1 MEEGVIMLF
10 NQNLLLLLEFST
22 KNIIIFI
29 IFLSLAAYLIW
40 CKLQLNYLK
49 AEIKELNICCEKDA
63 LTGVANRTSFY
74 KIIENFKKIN
84 SGVTVLVC
92 DIDGLKAIND
102 QYGHFIGDKIIRQAA
117 NLLESCCPELSYL
130 FRMGG
135 DEFLILIPEILTKD
149 QREQIVS
156 KIHWECSKND
166 KLKLS
171 LGIASSKDK
180 QYELIDV
187 IREADEKMY
196 KSRGTTINHSYI
208 EERI

>member
-1 MEEGVIMLF
+1 MIAVLGEFI
-10 NQNLLLLLEFST
+10 LEIN
-22 KNIIIFI
+22 NIILLICLILLIANI
-29 IFLSLAAYLIW
+29 IK
-40 CKLQLNYLK
+40 CKIKINKLNK
-49 AEIKELNICCEKDA
+49 IIKELNICCEKDA
-63 LTGVANRTSFY
+63 LTGIGNRTSFY
-74 KIIENFKKIN
+74 KIIDNLEKIN

-149 QREQIVS
+149 QCEQIVS

-166 KLKLS
+166 KLNLS
-171 LGIASSKDK
+171 IGIASSKNK
-180 QYELIDV
+180 QYKLIDV

-196 KSRGTTINHSYI
+196 KSRGTNINHNYI
-208 EERI
+208 QETI

>member
-1 MEEGVIMLF
+1 MIAVLGEFI
-10 NQNLLLLLEFST
+10 LEIN
-22 KNIIIFI
+22 NIILI
-29 IFLSLAAYLIW
+29 ICLILLIANIIK
-40 CKLQLNYLK
+40 CKIKINKLNK
-49 AEIKELNICCEKDA
+49 IIKELNICCEKDA
-63 LTGVANRTSFY
+63 LTGIGNRTSFY
-74 KIIENFKKIN
+74 KIIDNLEKIN

-149 QREQIVS
+149 QCEQIVS

-208 EERI
+208 EESI

>member
-1 MEEGVIMLF
+1 MIAVLGEFI
-10 NQNLLLLLEFST
+10 LEIN
-22 KNIIIFI
+22 NIILVICLILLIANI
-29 IFLSLAAYLIW
+29 IK
-40 CKLQLNYLK
+40 CKIKINKLNK
-49 AEIKELNICCEKDA
+49 IIKELNICCEKDA
-63 LTGVANRTSFY
+63 LTGIGNRTSFY
-74 KIIENFKKIN
+74 KIIDNLEKSN

-149 QREQIVS
+149 QCEQIVS

-166 KLKLS
+166 KLNLS
-171 LGIASSKDK
+171 IGIASSKNK
-180 QYELIDV
+180 QYKLIDV

-196 KSRGTTINHSYI
+196 KSRGTNINHNYI
-208 EERI
+208 QETI

>member
-1 MEEGVIMLF
+1 MDFFYLF
-10 NQNLLLLLEFST
+10 N
-22 KNIIIFI
+22 
-29 IFLSLAAYLIW
+29 LI
-40 CKLQLNYLK
+40 LQLTKIKINKLNK
-49 AEIKELNICCEKDA
+49 IIKELNICCEKDA
-63 LTGVANRTSFY
+63 LTGIGNRTSFY
-74 KIIENFKKIN
+74 KIIDNLEKIN

-117 NLLESCCPELSYL
+117 NLLESCCPELAYL

-149 QREQIVS
+149 QCEQIVS
-156 KIHWECSKND
+156 KIHWECSKNY

-208 EERI
+208 EESI

>member
-1 MEEGVIMLF
+1 MIAVLGEFI
-10 NQNLLLLLEFST
+10 LEIN
-22 KNIIIFI
+22 NIILLICLILLIANI
-29 IFLSLAAYLIW
+29 IK
-40 CKLQLNYLK
+40 CKIKINKLNK
-49 AEIKELNICCEKDA
+49 IIKELNICCEKDA
-63 LTGVANRTSFY
+63 LTGIGNRTSFY
-74 KIIENFKKIN
+74 KIIDNLEKIN

-149 QREQIVS
+149 QCEQIVS

-208 EERI
+208 EESI

>member
-1 MEEGVIMLF
+1 MIAVLGEFI
-10 NQNLLLLLEFST
+10 LEIN
-22 KNIIIFI
+22 NIILVICLILLIANI
-29 IFLSLAAYLIW
+29 IK
-40 CKLQLNYLK
+40 CKIKINKLNK
-49 AEIKELNICCEKDA
+49 IIKELNICCEKDA
-63 LTGVANRTSFY
+63 LTGIGNRTSFY
-74 KIIENFKKIN
+74 KIIDNLEKIN

-102 QYGHFIGDKIIRQAA
+102 EYGHLIGDKIIRQAA
-117 NLLESCCPELSYL
+117 ILLERCCPELSYL

-149 QREQIVS
+149 QCEQIVS

-171 LGIASSKDK
+171 LGIANSKDK

-208 EERI
+208 EESI

>member
-1 MEEGVIMLF
+1 MIAVLGEFI
-10 NQNLLLLLEFST
+10 LEIN
-22 KNIIIFI
+22 NIILVICLILLIANI
-29 IFLSLAAYLIW
+29 IK
-40 CKLQLNYLK
+40 CKIKINKLNK
-49 AEIKELNICCEKDA
+49 IIKELNICCEKDA
-63 LTGVANRTSFY
+63 LTGIGNRTSFY
-74 KIIENFKKIN
+74 KIIDNLEKIN

-102 QYGHFIGDKIIRQAA
+102 KYGHLIGDKIIRQAA
-117 NLLESCCPELSYL
+117 ILLERCCPELSYL

-149 QREQIVS
+149 QCEQIVS

-208 EERI
+208 EESI

>member
-1 MEEGVIMLF
+1 MIAVLGEFI
-10 NQNLLLLLEFST
+10 LEIN
-22 KNIIIFI
+22 NIILVICLILLIANI
-29 IFLSLAAYLIW
+29 IK
-40 CKLQLNYLK
+40 CKIKINKLNK
-49 AEIKELNICCEKDA
+49 IIKELNICCEKDA
-63 LTGVANRTSFY
+63 LTGIGNRTSFY
-74 KIIENFKKIN
+74 KIIDNLEKIN

-149 QREQIVS
+149 QCEQIVS

-208 EERI
+208 EESI

>member
-1 MEEGVIMLF
+1 MIAVLGEFI
-10 NQNLLLLLEFST
+10 LEIN
-22 KNIIIFI
+22 NIILLICLILLIANI
-29 IFLSLAAYLIW
+29 IK
-40 CKLQLNYLK
+40 CKIKINKLNK
-49 AEIKELNICCEKDA
+49 IIKELNICCEKDA

-149 QREQIVS
+149 QCEQIVS

-208 EERI
+208 EESI

>member
-1 MEEGVIMLF
+1 MIAVLGEFI
-10 NQNLLLLLEFST
+10 LEIN
-22 KNIIIFI
+22 NIILLICLILLIANI
-29 IFLSLAAYLIW
+29 IK
-40 CKLQLNYLK
+40 CKIKINKLNK
-49 AEIKELNICCEKDA
+49 IIKELNICCEKDA
-63 LTGVANRTSFY
+63 LTGIGNRTSFY
-74 KIIENFKKIN
+74 KIIDNLEKSN

-149 QREQIVS
+149 QCEQIVS

-166 KLKLS
+166 KLNLS
-171 LGIASSKDK
+171 IGIASSKNK
-180 QYELIDV
+180 QYKLIDV

-208 EERI
+208 EESI

>member
-1 MEEGVIMLF
+1 MIAVLGEFI
-10 NQNLLLLLEFST
+10 LEIN
-22 KNIIIFI
+22 NIILVICLILLIANI
-29 IFLSLAAYLIW
+29 IK
-40 CKLQLNYLK
+40 CKIKINKLNK
-49 AEIKELNICCEKDA
+49 IIKELNICCEKDA
-63 LTGVANRTSFY
+63 LTCIGNRTSFY
-74 KIIENFKKIN
+74 KIIDNLEKSN

-149 QREQIVS
+149 QCEQIVS

-171 LGIASSKDK
+171 LGISSSKDK

-208 EERI
+208 EESI

>member
-1 MEEGVIMLF
+1 MIAVLGEFI
-10 NQNLLLLLEFST
+10 LEIN
-22 KNIIIFI
+22 NIILVICLILLIANI
-29 IFLSLAAYLIW
+29 IK
-40 CKLQLNYLK
+40 CKIKINKLNK
-49 AEIKELNICCEKDA
+49 IIKELNICCEKDA
-63 LTGVANRTSFY
+63 LTGIGNRTSFY
-74 KIIENFKKIN
+74 KIIDNLEKIN

-149 QREQIVS
+149 QCEQIVS

-166 KLKLS
+166 KLNLS
-171 LGIASSKDK
+171 IGIASSKNK
-180 QYELIDV
+180 QYKLIDV

-196 KSRGTTINHSYI
+196 KSRGTNINHSYI
-208 EERI
+208 QETI

>member
-1 MEEGVIMLF
+1 MIAVLGEFI
-10 NQNLLLLLEFST
+10 LEIN
-22 KNIIIFI
+22 NIILVICLILLIANI
-29 IFLSLAAYLIW
+29 IK
-40 CKLQLNYLK
+40 CKIKINKLNK
-49 AEIKELNICCEKDA
+49 IIKELNICCEKDA
-63 LTGVANRTSFY
+63 LTGIGNRTSFY
-74 KIIENFKKIN
+74 KIIDNLEKSN

-149 QREQIVS
+149 QCEQIVS

-208 EERI
+208 EESI

>member
-1 MEEGVIMLF
+1 MIAVLGEFI
-10 NQNLLLLLEFST
+10 LEIN
-22 KNIIIFI
+22 NIILLICLILLIANI
-29 IFLSLAAYLIW
+29 IK
-40 CKLQLNYLK
+40 CKIKINKLNK
-49 AEIKELNICCEKDA
+49 IIKELNICCEKDA
-63 LTGVANRTSFY
+63 LTGIGNRTSFY
-74 KIIENFKKIN
+74 KIIDNLEKIN

-149 QREQIVS
+149 QCEQIVS

-166 KLKLS
+166 KLNLS
-171 LGIASSKDK
+171 IGIASSKNK
-180 QYELIDV
+180 QYKLIDV

-196 KSRGTTINHSYI
+196 KSRGTNINHSYI
-208 EERI
+208 QETI

>member
-1 MEEGVIMLF
+1 MIAVLGEFI
-10 NQNLLLLLEFST
+10 LEIN
-22 KNIIIFI
+22 NIILVICLILLIANI
-29 IFLSLAAYLIW
+29 IK
-40 CKLQLNYLK
+40 CKIKINKLNK
-49 AEIKELNICCEKDA
+49 IIKELNICCEKDA
-63 LTGVANRTSFY
+63 LTGIANRTSFY

-149 QREQIVS
+149 QCEQIVS

-208 EERI
+208 EESI

>member
-1 MEEGVIMLF
+1 MIAVLGEFI
-10 NQNLLLLLEFST
+10 LEIN
-22 KNIIIFI
+22 NIILVICLILLIANI
-29 IFLSLAAYLIW
+29 IK
-40 CKLQLNYLK
+40 CKIKINKLNK
-49 AEIKELNICCEKDA
+49 IIKELNICCEKDA

-149 QREQIVS
+149 QCEQIVS

-208 EERI
+208 EESI

>member
-1 MEEGVIMLF
+1 MIAVLGEFI
-10 NQNLLLLLEFST
+10 LEIN
-22 KNIIIFI
+22 NIILVICLILLIANI
-29 IFLSLAAYLIW
+29 IK
-40 CKLQLNYLK
+40 CKIKINKLNK
-49 AEIKELNICCEKDA
+49 IIKELNICCEKDA
-63 LTGVANRTSFY
+63 LTGIGNRTSFY
-74 KIIENFKKIN
+74 KIIDNLEKIN

-149 QREQIVS
+149 QCEQIVS
-156 KIHWECSKND
+156 KIHWECSKNN

-208 EERI
+208 EESI

>member
-1 MEEGVIMLF
+1 MIAVLGEFI
-10 NQNLLLLLEFST
+10 LEIN
-22 KNIIIFI
+22 NIILVICLILLIANI
-29 IFLSLAAYLIW
+29 IK
-40 CKLQLNYLK
+40 CKIKINKLNK
-49 AEIKELNICCEKDA
+49 IIKELNICCEKDA
-63 LTGVANRTSFY
+63 LTGIGNRTSFY
-74 KIIENFKKIN
+74 KIIDNLEKIN

-149 QREQIVS
+149 QCEQIVS

-171 LGIASSKDK
+171 LGISSSKDK

-208 EERI
+208 EESI

>member
-1 MEEGVIMLF
+1 MIAILDVLGKFILEINNNVLFVCLILVIAYSI
-10 NQNLLLLLEFST
+10 NC
-22 KNIIIFI
+22 KININ
-29 IFLSLAAYLIW
+29 
-40 CKLQLNYLK
+40 KLN
-49 AEIKELNICCEKDA
+49 EMIKELNICCEKDA

-149 QREQIVS
+149 QCEQIVS

-171 LGIASSKDK
+171 LGISSSKDK

-208 EERI
+208 EESI